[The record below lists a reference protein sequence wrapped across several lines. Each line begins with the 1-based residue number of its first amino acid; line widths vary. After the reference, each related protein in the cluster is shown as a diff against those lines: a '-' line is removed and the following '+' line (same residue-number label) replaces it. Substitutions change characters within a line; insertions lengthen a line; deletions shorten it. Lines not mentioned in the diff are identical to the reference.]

1 MKCFSGKW
9 QNTLTSLLAPFLL
22 ASLLQSPVAV
32 ASAEVGKVVT
42 KQESQAKMHAERWGL
57 QVLGIRRSASDYMLD
72 FRFKILDTKKA
83 ATIMD
88 RGTKAYIIDEKTG
101 RHYSVPVTKKL
112 GPLRQSGLQ
121 TKPNKNYFM
130 FFANPARV
138 LKRGDM
144 VSVVIGDFKAEHI
157 KIE

>member
-1 MKCFSGKW
+1 M
-9 QNTLTSLLAPFLL
+9 TLLLPG
-22 ASLLQSPVAV
+22 VGV
-32 ASAEVGKVVT
+32 ASAETKKVVT
-42 KQESQAKMHAERWGL
+42 KQESQAEMHAERWGL

-72 FRFKILDTKKA
+72 FRFRILDTEKA
-83 ATIMD
+83 ATLMD
-88 RGTKAYIIDEKTG
+88 RGTEAYIVDEKTG
-101 RHYSVPVTKKL
+101 RRFKVPVTKKL

-121 TKPNKNYFM
+121 TKPNRNYFM
-130 FFANPARV
+130 FFANPARI